1 VRIALARAKR
11 STRAGTEAPG
21 SPPIPVKRLLNDR
34 ASAQGQ
40 LILIQRNSV
49 GEGTLP
55 PNSIIPAASLAR
67 PAGVDVLLVVTDPST
82 TFRRD
87 EVLRHAGFQV
97 TVMSAAQTS
106 LIADGA
112 FAQFS
117 VVVLC
122 DTIAPEDLFIIS
134 GRVRRNSP
142 VAKIVLIEDADCFD
156 FDPSLSDAT
165 LDGVDCPVALMNAV
179 KKLTG
184 DPFIANG
191 KPTRVL

>member
-1 VRIALARAKR
+1 
-11 STRAGTEAPG
+11 
-21 SPPIPVKRLLNDR
+21 
-34 ASAQGQ
+34 
-40 LILIQRNSV
+40 
-49 GEGTLP
+49 
-55 PNSIIPAASLAR
+55 
-67 PAGVDVLLVVTDPST
+67 
-82 TFRRD
+82 
-87 EVLRHAGFQV
+87 
-97 TVMSAAQTS
+97 
-106 LIADGA
+106 
-112 FAQFS
+112 

-184 DPFIANG
+184 DRFIANG